1 MSPRSP
7 ATAGGSATTISSTT
21 ADDTTQPQIPL
32 IDFHQ
37 PPYILRQQLFA
48 ACSSWGFFQLINH
61 DIPSPLLSQFR
72 EAMSQFFSLPYETK
86 LKLKRNANNA
96 RGYFDDELTKRR
108 RDWKEC
114 LDVGVPGSREWSAR
128 DDADCNSCLDGKNR
142 FPAEDECPKFRDV
155 VVRYFEECARLSNE
169 LAVLMAGALGVE
181 DGMQQEMGLVT
192 RMVNDHT
199 SYLRMNHYPPCN
211 IRKDGETEE
220 EDGEG
225 ETNTTEKNPQEPP
238 PLGISPHRDAG
249 FLTVLLQDDDCHSLQ
264 VARFE
269 DEDHRDGNAD
279 CWVTVH
285 PVPGAVTINTGDMA
299 MIWSNG
305 RFRAPLHRVLTDPTK
320 ERYSA
325 PFFYNPGYNEL
336 ISPLP
341 CCCRDLTATMT
352 VATSTAGYDSNS
364 TGMDDLEPTKYQPCL
379 WGYFRAVRFAGD
391 LTDLG
396 VEIQTSHYKV
406 DAKSFGEKGDQDDK
420 KIGKEKTSSSSKPM
434 SHVEK
439 QMIFLKSVDFGEA
452 FDVDKYRDILQ
463 L

>member
-1 MSPRSP
+1 MTPRNA
-7 ATAGGSATTISSTT
+7 ATAEDI
-21 ADDTTQPQIPL
+21 TQPQIPL
-32 IDFHQ
+32 IDLHQ
-37 PPYILRQQLFA
+37 PPHLLRQQLYA
-48 ACSSWGFFQLINH
+48 ACSTWGFFQLLNH
-61 DIPSPLLSQFR
+61 DIPSSLLSQFR
-72 EAMSQFFSLPYETK
+72 EAISSFFSLPYESK
-86 LKLKRNANNA
+86 LKLKRNANNS

-114 LDVGVPGSREWSAR
+114 LDVGVPGSRDWSAG
-128 DDADCNSCLDGKNR
+128 DDADINPCLDGRNR
-142 FPAEDECPKFRDV
+142 FPVEEECPKFREV

-169 LAVLMAGALGVE
+169 LAVLIAGALGVE
-181 DGMQQEMGLVT
+181 EGMEEEMGLAK

-199 SYLRMNHYPPCN
+199 SYLRMNHYPPCRSGASEKEN
-211 IRKDGETEE
+211 AGVSGDGER
-220 EDGEG
+220 
-225 ETNTTEKNPQEPP
+225 NTAEKTPQEPP

-269 DEDHRDGNAD
+269 DEDHRDGDAD

-285 PVPGAVTINTGDMA
+285 PVPGALTINTGDMA

-305 RFRAPLHRVLTDPTK
+305 RFRAPLHRVLTDPSK

-341 CCCRDLTATMT
+341 CCCRDVTSPATM
-352 VATSTAGYDSNS
+352 ASSATAGEDLNG
-364 TGMDDLEPTKYQPCL
+364 TGTKDLEPKKYLPCL

-396 VEIQTSHYKV
+396 VEIQTSHFKMVVGSGKV
-406 DAKSFGEKGDQDDK
+406 EEEKRDKEEKSS
-420 KIGKEKTSSSSKPM
+420 T

-439 QMIFLKSVDFGEA
+439 QHKFLGCVDFREA
-452 FDVDKYRDILQ
+452 FDVEKYRDILQ
-463 L
+463 S